1 VRCGAVAGM
10 GNRVG
15 GRRRRPAV
23 EERYTRPQGLYP
35 HPDIDLRKLRRL
47 ILEAKL
53 APCHPGAD
61 DPRADLDECP
71 ICFLFYPSLNRSKCC
86 AKGICTECFL
96 QMKSPTSCR
105 PTQCP
110 YCKTLNYAV
119 EYRGMKTKEEK
130 GIEQLEEQRVI
141 EAQIRMR
148 QQELQEDAE
157 RMKNKQTATS
167 ADAVP
172 TAQVEC
178 CVTDGTTT
186 PVASSVQGN
195 GSDALS
201 SQVQHSE
208 LLLRNSEAFKQM
220 RSVLINFFMHF

>member
-1 VRCGAVAGM
+1 M

-86 AKGICTECFL
+86 TKGICTGEH
-96 QMKSPTSCR
+96 SDS
-105 PTQCP
+105 
-110 YCKTLNYAV
+110 
-119 EYRGMKTKEEK
+119 
-130 GIEQLEEQRVI
+130 RV
-141 EAQIRMR
+141 
-148 QQELQEDAE
+148 L
-157 RMKNKQTATS
+157 
-167 ADAVP
+167 
-172 TAQVEC
+172 C
-178 CVTDGTTT
+178 
-186 PVASSVQGN
+186 SSV
-195 GSDALS
+195 
-201 SQVQHSE
+201 VW
-208 LLLRNSEAFKQM
+208 F
-220 RSVLINFFMHF
+220 VF